1 MITPRL
7 MRIPEVAEE
16 LSLSKSK
23 TYQLVQSGEITS
35 IKIDKSRRVTR
46 ESLNDYIDRKILEGQ
61 DDDNQN

>member
-46 ESLNDYIDRKILEGQ
+46 ESLNDYIDRKIQEGQ

>member
-23 TYQLVQSGEITS
+23 PYQLVQSGEITS

-46 ESLNDYIDRKILEGQ
+46 ESLNDYIDRKIQEGQ
-61 DDDNQN
+61 EDDNQN

>member
-46 ESLNDYIDRKILEGQ
+46 ESLNDYIDKKILEGQ
-61 DDDNQN
+61 EDDNQN

>member
-35 IKIDKSRRVTR
+35 IKIDKRRRVTR
-46 ESLNDYIDRKILEGQ
+46 ESLNDYIDRKIQEGQ
-61 DDDNQN
+61 EDDNQN

>member
-46 ESLNDYIDRKILEGQ
+46 ESLEDYIEKKILEGQ
-61 DDDNQN
+61 EDDNQN

>member
-23 TYQLVQSGEITS
+23 TYQLVQSGENTS

-46 ESLNDYIDRKILEGQ
+46 ESLNDYIDRKIQEGQ
-61 DDDNQN
+61 EDDNQN

>member
-1 MITPRL
+1 

-46 ESLNDYIDRKILEGQ
+46 ESLNDYIDKKILEGQ
-61 DDDNQN
+61 EDDNQN

>member
-7 MRIPEVAEE
+7 MRIPEVAKE

-46 ESLNDYIDRKILEGQ
+46 ESLNDYIDRKIQEGQ
-61 DDDNQN
+61 EDDNQN

>member
-46 ESLNDYIDRKILEGQ
+46 ESLNDYIDRKIQEGQ
-61 DDDNQN
+61 EDDNQN